1 MPRVERS
8 CWDRL
13 KMGLRTGFGIGS
25 VLKLSG
31 SEAEFTKKWNY
42 TLTMGGFYGMQII
55 LLIKLLKKKKM
66 SRGSKIYWKESG
78 PGVMWTSNGA
88 MFWALCGTPDWQGLT

>member
-1 MPRVERS
+1 MLRAERS

-25 VLKLSG
+25 VLKLGG

-55 LLIKLLKKKKM
+55 LLIKLLKRKKDEQ
-66 SRGSKIYWKESG
+66 RQQALLERW
-78 PGVMWTSNGA
+78 
-88 MFWALCGTPDWQGLT
+88 WAWGHVDQ